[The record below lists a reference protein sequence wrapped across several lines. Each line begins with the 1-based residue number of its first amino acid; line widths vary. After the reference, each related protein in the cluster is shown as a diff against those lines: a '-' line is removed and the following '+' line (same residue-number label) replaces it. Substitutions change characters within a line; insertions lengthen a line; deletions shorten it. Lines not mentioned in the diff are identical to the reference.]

1 MQRLLKFLIVLVVL
15 LAGIAGGCW
24 FYSYH
29 RGALPSGHG
38 DIQVAAAGKVD
49 QAMLDDVM
57 RSARTFKEMLR
68 KKTGVELQSD
78 IQVYAAG
85 SEDAYEQ
92 VLQKEFDLSADEAKA
107 IGSISGG
114 WTGGSHHV
122 TAINGSAGVMAERS
136 DRWST
141 TGHELFHQVQYE
153 LSGGRDTDDKSLFWL
168 AEGSADYMGAVLADY
183 MQGKSLQKWQHDT
196 LDTVLAAP
204 TLANPEQLQHVDMA
218 KRKQLMQPE
227 FHSYQVADLMTI
239 FLLQQY
245 GGDQPC
251 AKLTAYYQA
260 LKEAADG
267 KAAFAQVFGIDS
279 DTFVQQYSQWWQAQ
293 RMQPAQVEFTARPGM
308 PVSQQSLEQHFASA
322 RQLAEGRLGL
332 RLSGHYDIVLAA
344 SQQDMADAAVKW
356 CGIAPEKAQQL
367 ASASLWLENG
377 STVVVNAAELADE
390 KQQTFTMGV
399 MAGRLLAAQAGGLGS
414 KGIAWLERGM
424 GYIMGVECLRVQNG
438 VSFLAYERNWR
449 QQLQSA
455 GHVPDLRSL
464 ATGEGWNK
472 AQQQYGNDLLSAM
485 AQLACAQLLQQHSWS
500 GYQQYLQQLRRTQDG
515 TKAYQQVY
523 GQLPRL

>member
-251 AKLTAYYQA
+251 AKLTAYSQA

-279 DTFVQQYSQWWQAQ
+279 DTFVQQYSQW
-293 RMQPAQVEFTARPGM
+293 
-308 PVSQQSLEQHFASA
+308 
-322 RQLAEGRLGL
+322 
-332 RLSGHYDIVLAA
+332 
-344 SQQDMADAAVKW
+344 
-356 CGIAPEKAQQL
+356 
-367 ASASLWLENG
+367 
-377 STVVVNAAELADE
+377 
-390 KQQTFTMGV
+390 
-399 MAGRLLAAQAGGLGS
+399 
-414 KGIAWLERGM
+414 
-424 GYIMGVECLRVQNG
+424 
-438 VSFLAYERNWR
+438 
-449 QQLQSA
+449 
-455 GHVPDLRSL
+455 
-464 ATGEGWNK
+464 
-472 AQQQYGNDLLSAM
+472 
-485 AQLACAQLLQQHSWS
+485 
-500 GYQQYLQQLRRTQDG
+500 
-515 TKAYQQVY
+515 
-523 GQLPRL
+523 